1 MSTNNENELLHGL
14 YRVLGAL
21 EQCLEQ
27 PMTMQAREN
36 LKLTHAALA
45 VAVLQQE
52 QALERIRCLSEAAVM
67 MKDVE
72 AILDAQ
78 APARA
83 PGEPPTLTVIP
94 TLTKAQRAMA
104 AMAADARA
112 EKLPLHDF
120 FPDL

>member
-27 PMTMQAREN
+27 QTEQAREN
-36 LKLTHAALA
+36 LELTHAALA

-52 QALERIRCLSEAAVM
+52 QAFERVRCLSEAAVM

-78 APARA
+78 APAK
-83 PGEPPTLTVIP
+83 PYQPSTLTVIP

-104 AMAADARA
+104 ADARA
-112 EKLPLHDF
+112 EKLLPHDF